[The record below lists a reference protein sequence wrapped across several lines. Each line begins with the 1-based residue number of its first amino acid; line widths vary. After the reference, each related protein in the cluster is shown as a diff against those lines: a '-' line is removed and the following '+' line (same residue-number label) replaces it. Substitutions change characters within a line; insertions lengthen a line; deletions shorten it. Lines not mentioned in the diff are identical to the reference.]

1 MFALFLVILLAAT
14 ALTAVGVLADSGLRW
29 WSAFGRLRRDLKNGN
44 VPALPSLRPVIAV
57 GGHAAFDRSAAGR
70 AAKGTINCAA

>member
-14 ALTAVGVLADSGLRW
+14 ALAAVGVLADSGLRW

-44 VPALPSLRPVIAV
+44 VPALPSLRPVIA
-57 GGHAAFDRSAAGR
+57 GGHTAFDRSAAGR